1 MKSKILFL
9 TAFLILPVFSAN
21 ATPNTPKLKLGAQA
35 GYGYS
40 LAPIAE
46 TDYLTMENHFKK
58 LKHKLNFGAD
68 FSYYFTK
75 YIGVGIKYNG
85 SVAHAVTDDIAE
97 VFKGYHQLS
106 ELVDIHYFAPLIAT
120 QYFIVPK
127 KHCIF
132 ANVGAGYLLYNN
144 KAMLAKKTGN
154 YLEKKEIENTTK
166 HSAAFFAEIGYDF
179 LVTKYF
185 AIGLHVSALLELTN
199 VKLND
204 PENLSQISVALG
216 FRFYK

>member
-9 TAFLILPVFSAN
+9 TLLLFLSIFSAN
-21 ATPNTPKLKLGAQA
+21 ATPKLRLGAQV
-35 GYGYS
+35 GYGYG
-40 LAPIAE
+40 LAPIVE
-46 TDYLTMENHFKK
+46 TDNLIMENHFKK

-85 SVAHAVTDDIAE
+85 SVSHAVTDD

-106 ELVDIHYFAPLIAT
+106 ELADIHYFAPLIAT
-120 QYFIVPK
+120 QYFIVPR

-132 ANVGAGYLLYNN
+132 ANVGAGYLMYNN
-144 KAMLAKKTGN
+144 KALIVRKVGN
-154 YLEKKEIENTTK
+154 YFEKEEVKNITK
-166 HSAAFFAEIGYDF
+166 NSAAFFAEIGYDF

-185 AIGLHVSALLELTN
+185 AIGLQISALIELTN
-199 VKLND
+199 VKLNE
-204 PENLSQISVALG
+204 PENLSQIGVSLG